1 MTLDV
6 YVERPARLPGAIVW
20 SRTVPAAGTLA
31 PVLPD
36 GCVDLLWSD
45 GQLMIAGPDTAA
57 HTSVAEPGAVF
68 AGIRFAPGTGPSII
82 GVRGDEIRDRRVS
95 LDSVVGTAMYRWASD
110 VVAPVAHSRAGRP
123 ALEAALE
130 SVATEWFRL
139 ASSPDPMMTGIVAHL
154 RAGASVAATA
164 DAVGISLRAL
174 HRRCLPALG
183 YGPKTLAKIFRL
195 NRALDLARIG
205 TPLATVAATAGYA
218 DQAHLSREV
227 KALAG
232 VPLRRLLG
240 LPTQADDS
248 PPGND
253 SQPGNEAKSSTLFPS
268 GSTIIA

>member
-1 MTLDV
+1 M

-20 SRTVPAAGTLA
+20 SRTVPADGGLA

-57 HTSVAEPGAVF
+57 QTSADTSPAQPGAVF
-68 AGIRFAPGTGPSII
+68 AGVRFAPGTGPSII
-82 GVRGDEIRDRRVS
+82 GVRGDEIRDRRVP
-95 LDSVVGTAMYRWASD
+95 LDSVVGTAVFRRATD
-110 VVAPVAHSRAGRP
+110 IVAPAAHSPAGRP

-130 SVATEWFRL
+130 SVAAEWFRVAPSL
-139 ASSPDPMMTGIVAHL
+139 DPMMTGIVAHL

-164 DAVGISLRAL
+164 DAVGIGLRSL

-232 VPLRRLLG
+232 VPLRRLLSSAA
-240 LPTQADDS
+240 QADDS
-248 PPGND
+248 RPGND
-253 SQPGNEAKSSTLFPS
+253 AKSSTLFPS

>member
-1 MTLDV
+1 LTLDV
-6 YVERPARLPGAIVW
+6 YVERSARLPGAIVW
-20 SRTVPAAGTLA
+20 SRTVPADGALA

-36 GCVDLLWSD
+36 GCVDLLWSA

-57 HTSVAEPGAVF
+57 HSSAAESGAVF
-68 AGIRFAPGTGPSII
+68 AGVRFAPGTGPSII
-82 GVRGDEIRDRRVS
+82 GVRGDEIRARRVP
-95 LDSVVGTAMYRWASD
+95 LDSVLGTAMYRWAID
-110 VVAPVAHSRAGRP
+110 IVAPAAHSRAGRP

-130 SVATEWFRL
+130 SVAAEWFRL
-139 ASSPDPMMTGIVAHL
+139 APPPDPTMTGIVAHL
-154 RAGASVAATA
+154 RSGASVAATA
-164 DAVGISLRAL
+164 DAVGIGLRAL

-183 YGPKTLAKIFRL
+183 YGPKTLAKILRL
-195 NRALDLARIG
+195 NRALDLARVG

-227 KALAG
+227 RTLTG

-248 PPGND
+248 PPGN
-253 SQPGNEAKSSTLFPS
+253 EAKSSTLFPS

>member
-1 MTLDV
+1 V

-20 SRTVPAAGTLA
+20 SRTVPADGTLA

-57 HTSVAEPGAVF
+57 HTSAAPPGAVF
-68 AGIRFAPGTGPSII
+68 AGVRFAPGTGPSII
-82 GVRGDEIRDRRVS
+82 GVRGDEIRDRRVP
-95 LDSVVGTAMYRWASD
+95 LDSVVGTAMCRWATD
-110 VVAPVAHSRAGRP
+110 VMSPAHSAADRP

-130 SVATEWFRL
+130 SVAAEWFRV
-139 ASSPDPMMTGIVAHL
+139 APSPDPVMTGIVAAL
-154 RAGASVAATA
+154 RAGANVAATA
-164 DAVGISLRAL
+164 DAVGIGMRAL

-240 LPTQADDS
+240 SATQADDS
-248 PPGND
+248 RPGND
-253 SQPGNEAKSSTLFPS
+253 ANSSTLFPS

>member
-1 MTLDV
+1 M

-20 SRTVPAAGTLA
+20 SRTVPADGTLA

-57 HTSVAEPGAVF
+57 HPAGPTSAAPAGAVF
-68 AGIRFAPGTGPSII
+68 AGVRFAPGTGPSII
-82 GVRGDEIRDRRVS
+82 GVRGDEIRDRRVP
-95 LDSVVGTAMYRWASD
+95 LDSVVGTAMYRWATD
-110 VVAPVAHSRAGRP
+110 VVSPAVHSAAGRP

-130 SVATEWFRL
+130 SVAAEWFRV
-139 ASSPDPMMTGIVAHL
+139 APSPDPMMTGIVAAL
-154 RAGASVAATA
+154 RTGASVAATA
-164 DAVGISLRAL
+164 DAVGIGLRAL

-183 YGPKTLAKIFRL
+183 YGPKTLAKILRL

-232 VPLRRLLG
+232 VTLRSLLG
-240 LPTQADDS
+240 SASQADDS

-253 SQPGNEAKSSTLFPS
+253 ANSSTLFPS

>member
-1 MTLDV
+1 M

-20 SRTVPAAGTLA
+20 SRTVPADGTHA

-57 HTSVAEPGAVF
+57 HTSAAEPGAVF
-68 AGIRFAPGTGPSII
+68 AGVRFAPGTGPSII
-82 GVRGDEIRDRRVS
+82 GVRGDEIRDRRVP
-95 LDSVVGTAMYRWASD
+95 LDSVVGTAMYRCATD
-110 VVAPVAHSRAGRP
+110 IVAPAAHSPAGRRAF
-123 ALEAALE
+123 ALETALE
-130 SVATEWFRL
+130 SIAAEWFRV
-139 ASSPDPMMTGIVAHL
+139 APSPDPIMDGIVAHL

-164 DAVGISLRAL
+164 DAVGVGIRAL

-183 YGPKTLAKIFRL
+183 YGPKTLAKILRL

-218 DQAHLSREV
+218 DQAHLSRDV
-227 KALAG
+227 KTLAG
-232 VPLRRLLG
+232 VPLRTLLR

-248 PPGND
+248 PRGND
-253 SQPGNEAKSSTLFPS
+253 AKSSTLFPS

>member
-1 MTLDV
+1 M

-20 SRTVPAAGTLA
+20 SRTIPADGALA

-36 GCVDLLWSD
+36 GCADLLWAD

-57 HTSVAEPGAVF
+57 HASVAVPGAVF
-68 AGIRFAPGTGPSII
+68 AGVRFAPGTGPSII
-82 GVRGDEIRDRRVS
+82 GVRGDEIRDRRVP
-95 LDSVVGTAMYRWASD
+95 LDSIIGTAMYRWASD
-110 VVAPVAHSRAGRP
+110 VVAPAAHCPAGRP

-130 SVATEWFRL
+130 SVAAEWFRL
-139 ASSPDPMMTGIVAHL
+139 APSPDPVIARIVAHL
-154 RAGASVAATA
+154 RGGASVAATA
-164 DAVGISLRAL
+164 DAVGIGLRAM

-195 NRALDLARIG
+195 NRALDLARVG

-218 DQAHLSREV
+218 DQAHLSRDV
-227 KALAG
+227 KTLAG

-240 LPTQADDS
+240 SAPSASATQADDS
-248 PPGND
+248 RAGND
-253 SQPGNEAKSSTLFPS
+253 AKSSTLLPS

>member
-1 MTLDV
+1 M

-20 SRTVPAAGTLA
+20 SRTVPADRTLA

-45 GQLMIAGPDTAA
+45 GELMIAGPDTAA
-57 HTSVAEPGAVF
+57 HTAAAEPGAVF
-68 AGIRFAPGTGPSII
+68 AGVRFAPGTGPSII
-82 GVRGDEIRDRRVS
+82 GVRGDEIRDRRVP
-95 LDSVVGTAMYRWASD
+95 LDNVVGAAVYRWATD
-110 VVAPVAHSRAGRP
+110 VVAPAAHSPAGRP

-130 SVATEWFRL
+130 SVAAEWFRV
-139 ASSPDPMMTGIVAHL
+139 APSPDPTMTGIVAAL
-154 RAGASVAATA
+154 RAGASVASTA
-164 DAVGISLRAL
+164 DAVGIGMRSL

-205 TPLATVAATAGYA
+205 TPLAIVAATAGYA
-218 DQAHLSREV
+218 DQAHLSRDV

-232 VPLRRLLG
+232 VSLRRLLG
-240 LPTQADDS
+240 SATQADDS
-248 PPGND
+248 RPGND
-253 SQPGNEAKSSTLFPS
+253 AKSSTLFPS